1 MELGYVETRNFE
13 GRVFTV
19 PGDPGEPTQA
29 QVRKQMLQYCSKL
42 QLVKVCHQIP
52 SEAEHP
58 SLVQLYKGT
67 RHCHLT
73 RYERS
78 QGGGTDAQTWEIPY
92 PAPLTQTSC
101 TQKAPVNNTAP

>member
-78 QGGGTDAQTWEIPY
+78 QGGGQMPRHGRSRILHP
-92 PAPLTQTSC
+92 
-101 TQKAPVNNTAP
+101 